1 MWFGVV
7 LTVFHRNY
15 WHFRISII
23 LCNLT
28 THVAL
33 FTCLLCH
40 SWANVDGCQMNYHVV
55 LLVFCWLAE
64 CFCFQ
69 YKAPGSRKLH
79 NILGVDTGGPG
90 GRRLGEAGHTT
101 ADYLKFKDLVLRML
115 EYDQRMRI
123 TPLYALQHPFF
134 RRTVDEATNTSSS
147 VDRPM
152 TSAVSVRTAP
162 SPRQGLYSTVGVGW
176 CILVMMCLKLNVSF
190 VEHVPK
196 RFGSRGIK
204 KAGSVSEWLSTRFF
218 FMG

>member
-1 MWFGVV
+1 MTG
-7 LTVFHRNY
+7 Y
-15 WHFRISII
+15 
-23 LCNLT
+23 
-28 THVAL
+28 
-33 FTCLLCH
+33 
-40 SWANVDGCQMNYHVV
+40 Y
-55 LLVFCWLAE
+55 
-64 CFCFQ
+64 CFQ

-152 TSAVSVRTAP
+152 TSAVSVRAAP
-162 SPRQGLYSTVGVGW
+162 SPRQGLYFAVGS
-176 CILVMMCLKLNVSF
+176 CIVAIHTGCPPVMVS
-190 VEHVPK
+190 H
-196 RFGSRGIK
+196 
-204 KAGSVSEWLSTRFF
+204 
-218 FMG
+218 